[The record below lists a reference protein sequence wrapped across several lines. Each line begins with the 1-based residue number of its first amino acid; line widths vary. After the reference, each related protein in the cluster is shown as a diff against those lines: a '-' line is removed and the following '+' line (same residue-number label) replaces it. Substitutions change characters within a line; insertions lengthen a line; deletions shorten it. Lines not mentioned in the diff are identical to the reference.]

1 MASGGS
7 IAGLLSWILGN
18 WQLNSMLLARSGQ
31 PFTITVGGDPAN
43 VGFTGYSRA
52 NLVGDPEEG
61 AGTLDRWFNP
71 AAFAIPVNSFGTA
84 KRNSLRAPCY
94 WNVDL
99 GLQRNIPFGGQTLQ
113 LRIDAFNAF
122 NHINWG
128 NPAVALDTAATVGRI
143 TTMNGRPRQIQFGA
157 RFLF

>member
-1 MASGGS
+1 MTWGTVWELPFGRGKRWLDSG
-7 IAGLLSWILGN
+7 ALSWILGN

-84 KRNSLRAPCY
+84 KRNSLRAPSY

-128 NPAVALDTAATVGRI
+128 NPAVALDTAATWGESR
-143 TTMNGRPRQIQFGA
+143 R
-157 RFLF
+157 